1 MTQSLRQMNLSDE
14 SITILENFYGL
25 LNGLVKEYVMLREE
39 LSTVNLEQ
47 QDLLHEFELS
57 PLSASERSI
66 IAGKMIEVRK
76 RRRQIDNA
84 IKIIGP
90 AVDFCNSHKSLV
102 ISLYHLQIKMRG
114 LKAGLEGRQYTPRV
128 RTDIQLYHGALA
140 GECVEDEGQS

>member
-1 MTQSLRQMNLSDE
+1 MTQSIRQMNLSDE

-25 LNGLVKEYVMLREE
+25 LHGLGKEYVALREE
-39 LSTVNLEQ
+39 LSTSNLEQ

-66 IAGKMIEVRK
+66 IAGKLIEVRK

-90 AVDFCNSHKSLV
+90 AVKFCDEHKSLV
-102 ISLYHLQIKMRG
+102 VTIYKLLNVMTKT
-114 LKAGLEGRQYTPRV
+114 KAGLEGRQYTPRV
-128 RTDIQLYHGALA
+128 RTDIKLYQGSLTEEGSA
-140 GECVEDEGQS
+140 DE

>member
-1 MTQSLRQMNLSDE
+1 MTQSIRQMNLSDE

-76 RRRQIDNA
+76 RRRQIDNS
-84 IKIIGP
+84 IKIIAP
-90 AVDFCNSHKSLV
+90 AVKFCDEHKSLV
-102 ISLYHLQIKMRG
+102 VTLYRLIHVMRKINDG
-114 LKAGLEGRQYTPRV
+114 FFSRQYTPRI
-128 RTDIQLYHGALA
+128 RTDIKLYQGALA
-140 GECVEDEGQS
+140 GDGVVDE

>member
-1 MTQSLRQMNLSDE
+1 MTQSIRQMNLSDE

-25 LNGLVKEYVMLREE
+25 LHGLGKEYVALREE
-39 LSTVNLEQ
+39 LSTSNLEQ

-66 IAGKMIEVRK
+66 IAGKLIEVRK

-90 AVDFCNSHKSLV
+90 AVKFCDEHKNLV
-102 ISLYHLQIKMRG
+102 VTLYRLIHAMRKTKDG
-114 LKAGLEGRQYTPRV
+114 LASRQYTPRV
-128 RTDIQLYHGALA
+128 RTDIKLYQGTLTEEGSA
-140 GECVEDEGQS
+140 DE